1 MFVKKHYICIEFK
14 ITKMET
20 TKIKKEKRTSGLQK
34 EKQQTQ
40 EPKRLSKAGIW
51 RREHPNGIGKILD
64 YSIFDR

>member
-1 MFVKKHYICIEFK
+1 
-14 ITKMET
+14 MET